1 MLKFLADWLVS
12 SQSAFFGRY
21 LKITKQWFPGT
32 PGKKKINVRKSLRKV
47 KKNLS
52 KSFKKKQTPATEGD
66 TNGQDDENVNVEL
79 AAADSAIE
87 EAGDANVEED
97 IVEEA
102 GNVIGSVS

>member
-1 MLKFLADWLVS
+1 M
-12 SQSAFFGRY
+12 
-21 LKITKQWFPGT
+21 
-32 PGKKKINVRKSLRKV
+32 RKSLRKV

-102 GNVIGSVS
+102 GNVIGSVSYEGLPAYNSTRGKYL